1 MTALTVFLFSS
12 LGEYWL
18 KVWLRSFDE
27 LSQVALHVR
36 TIGFL
41 SVVDTYLIFV
51 TGATGIPV

>member
-1 MTALTVFLFSS
+1 MTALTVFLFST

>member
-36 TIGFL
+36 TIVFL